1 MSDPAHQPGDMVA
14 TARHAEDLELE
25 SAWVVDQLI
34 AGTGAPLL
42 HSGIALAAAAAATS
56 RIRLGYGVVILPL
69 RPVAWTA
76 KEVASLQ
83 HVSGDRIILGVGA
96 GGDRHDRSW
105 TAVGLPRRERG
116 RRTDAALRVLPDL
129 ISGKPTRLDDQPDSP
144 TIQLAPPAAVPPI
157 LVGGMSDAAMTRAV
171 TLADGWF
178 LLPLAPADVTRARER
193 LAELASAEGR
203 PTPAITASMLAAI
216 EGDPA
221 LPDRDGRVRTLTDG
235 DGMCGI
241 PAGQVDAILVR
252 GGPTDIAARLA
263 AYADSGVERVVVTLA
278 AGDWQ
283 RQAELLAEARA
294 QLD

>member
-56 RIRLGYGVVILPL
+56 RIRLGYGVVIVPL

-171 TLADGWF
+171 TRADGWF

-193 LAELASAEGR
+193 LAELASAASR
-203 PTPAITASMLAAI
+203 PARSTRSLSVAVP
-216 EGDPA
+216 
-221 LPDRDGRVRTLTDG
+221 
-235 DGMCGI
+235 
-241 PAGQVDAILVR
+241 
-252 GGPTDIAARLA
+252 PTSRLA
-263 AYADSGVERVVVTLA
+263 WPPMPTAASNGSSSPSPRVTGSARPSSWRKPARGSTEPAPA
-278 AGDWQ
+278 A
-283 RQAELLAEARA
+283 
-294 QLD
+294 